1 MSSKECGVLL
11 PIFSLPGKY
20 GIGTLGQNA
29 YKFIDFLSECGF
41 SYWEVLPVED
51 IGKGNSPFDIPS
63 AFSLNYLFIDFDLL
77 VEDGILNSRDF
88 TGIEF

>member
-1 MSSKECGVLL
+1 MRSKECGVLL

-63 AFSLNYLFIDFDLL
+63 AFSLNYLL
-77 VEDGILNSRDF
+77 
-88 TGIEF
+88 